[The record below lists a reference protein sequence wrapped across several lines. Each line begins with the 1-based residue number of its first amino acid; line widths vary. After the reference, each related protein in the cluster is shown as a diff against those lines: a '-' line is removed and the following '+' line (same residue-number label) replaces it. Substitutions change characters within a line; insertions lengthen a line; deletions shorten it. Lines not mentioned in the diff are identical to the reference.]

1 MSMSD
6 SDSPPL
12 ETSPPPDDSPSPG
25 ASPQPE
31 SSDDPPDSLAAESL
45 ASPRP
50 ESSATPESPA
60 APVSSAA
67 SDSPARSESG
77 EQSDVAS
84 AIVQHSETEQQS
96 ESDAASA
103 SVTHSGSESAPKVAA
118 HATKRGKRDAV
129 SASVR
134 VETFDPHTFGSLE
147 EHVKSHAYPAHVAT
161 CGPCKFWKHRW
172 DWTAQASFV
181 NASTN
186 QRETWLGCK
195 NGFAI
200 CLVCAAYTGAG
211 RRDKLAEGTAS
222 FLRWGNIK
230 RHGNLCK
237 QQKVR
242 LPDCKG
248 FEKGINWTH
257 ELALRAWNHRAKAAA
272 LGADSATVSGKAA
285 ALGTDSVTVSEKHDA
300 ATAHTIGYRAFL
312 FSRVLLETKGTFRNF
327 EQWSAA
333 AVTGDSAAASVA
345 SRWQCT
351 RRLKTIAEYERL
363 VTQIFLKAGTA
374 HRLQADGLGRT
385 YQVEIGTVLW
395 RFPASLR
402 YFQDNCGRFS
412 WLTSLGDK
420 GPWLVER
427 VIGMHEF
434 PDDMGTDAKVSM
446 LESCVRRAAVSAS
459 ADLNVELH
467 SHIREKVRVWTSD
480 GADRDVGLAATGPFP
495 NLAFHAWDE
504 SHSAGRLLQNALKD
518 DPEIGAVDKLLVTGK
533 KPYSLAKFLSTSGV
547 FRKKFGDAQQAEG
560 VAFLRNFGWAPQ
572 RFESRAKPYARECR
586 RWNAIWTSVAAEAA
600 SASDKGRKE
609 LAESFLSEL
618 GGEYSRRL
626 LLAGFLADLAAEHY
640 AWVASGDKA
649 NPDTTTVVARAESF
663 CRRLHVLFTQG
674 LILTLPNTYTGETV
688 TFLKENT
695 YFHYGKRVQCFGLG
709 DWNQDS
715 VQRVVRAEL
724 KRVQVVVANIKE
736 LLKVYRPTSSWF
748 QAFAAFALPS
758 PLGASGSRLSASG
771 AAGSAS
777 DGGAAA
783 SAADCASACRAS
795 LQRICSEAKLPCRQT
810 AVEWARLLPRAEV
823 FHKNGCT
830 PREAWGRAS
839 AEFPELQH
847 GRALV
852 ELFLV
857 WKTSTGN
864 LERRFR
870 VFREVYTVQRARL
883 LDVTVEA
890 CILADQAPSSAMLRS
905 LLSSFSAKDPGKKNY
920 LSELDKLHEQLHGP
934 QRLGAAGPRAQR
946 RDAGSVRTPP
956 DQEAPA
962 AGSVRDSEAAFA
974 RKRAVAISTAVAASP
989 TKRARMLQDA
999 GVSWAP
1005 NEGVAAAS
1013 ACAERVAKRLPGEQ
1027 SRFSESAAAAA
1038 KARAKR
1044 DDHVTRSRVQ
1054 PARPRDLE
1062 PARPAGVIL
1071 LRSATASV
1079 ADSQAVRRARAL
1091 HFEMTHDPV
1100 DFVRKAAASSARTNR
1115 GNAVLASPSETSD
1128 YAVCA
1133 RIVAIVMGAYFADA
1147 KDFLNKGPSC
1157 GCQYKDQYRESCKT
1171 FRVAVSVS
1179 VADSSRRCRRF

>member
-1 MSMSD
+1 MLLYLCIGCVLISDRRPFWCLYRLCLALRPPLVFAYHMFVSVVSCFQTAARSLWPSWNMLVIARWRRSGCFSCRSFVGVGSRQFWAMSMSN

-12 ETSPPPDDSPSPG
+12 ETSPPPEDSPSPS
-25 ASPQPE
+25 ASPQIE

-45 ASPRP
+45 ASPRL

-60 APVSSAA
+60 PVSSAA
-67 SDSPARSESG
+67 PDSPARDESG

-84 AIVQHSETEQQS
+84 ACVQHSDESDAASASVQHSETEQQS

-103 SVTHSGSESAPKVAA
+103 SVQQSGSESAAKVAA
-118 HATKRGKRDAV
+118 PATKRGKRDAV

-172 DWTAQASFV
+172 DWTAQASFEV
-181 NASTN
+181 NASTK

-222 FLRWGNIK
+222 FVRWGNIK

-237 QQKVR
+237 RQKLR

-257 ELALRAWNHRAKAAA
+257 ELALRAWIHRAKAAA

-285 ALGTDSVTVSEKHDA
+285 ALGADSVTVSEKHDA

-363 VTQIFLKAGTA
+363 VTQSFLKAGTA
-374 HRLQADGLGRT
+374 HRLQADGLDRT

-402 YFQDNCGRFS
+402 YFQDHCGRFP

-446 LESCVRRAAVSAS
+446 LESCVRRAAVSVS
-459 ADLNVELH
+459 ADLNVDLH
-467 SHIREKVRVWTSD
+467 SHIRQNVRVWTSD

-758 PLGASGSRLSASG
+758 PLGASGSRPSASG
-771 AAGSAS
+771 AAGA
-777 DGGAAA
+777 
-783 SAADCASACRAS
+783 AADCAAACRAS
-795 LQRICSEAKLPCRQT
+795 LQIICSEAKLPCRQT
-810 AVEWARLLPRAEV
+810 VLEWARLLPRAEV
-823 FHKNGCT
+823 FSQQRLHSSRGM
-830 PREAWGRAS
+830 GS
-839 AEFPELQH
+839 
-847 GRALV
+847 
-852 ELFLV
+852 
-857 WKTSTGN
+857 
-864 LERRFR
+864 RFR
-870 VFREVYTVQRARL
+870 RISRTATGASPRGALPRL
-883 LDVTVEA
+883 EDEHW
-890 CILADQAPSSAMLRS
+890 Q
-905 LLSSFSAKDPGKKNY
+905 F
-920 LSELDKLHEQLHGP
+920 
-934 QRLGAAGPRAQR
+934 GAAISCFSRGRHR
-946 RDAGSVRTPP
+946 
-956 DQEAPA
+956 A
-962 AGSVRDSEAAFA
+962 AGSLVGRHSGSLYPCGPSAFQRD
-974 RKRAVAISTAVAASP
+974 
-989 TKRARMLQDA
+989 
-999 GVSWAP
+999 
-1005 NEGVAAAS
+1005 
-1013 ACAERVAKRLPGEQ
+1013 VAKLVVLLLGE
-1027 SRFSESAAAAA
+1027 
-1038 KARAKR
+1038 
-1044 DDHVTRSRVQ
+1044 RS
-1054 PARPRDLE
+1054 
-1062 PARPAGVIL
+1062 G
-1071 LRSATASV
+1071 
-1079 ADSQAVRRARAL
+1079 
-1091 HFEMTHDPV
+1091 
-1100 DFVRKAAASSARTNR
+1100 
-1115 GNAVLASPSETSD
+1115 
-1128 YAVCA
+1128 
-1133 RIVAIVMGAYFADA
+1133 
-1147 KDFLNKGPSC
+1147 
-1157 GCQYKDQYRESCKT
+1157 
-1171 FRVAVSVS
+1171 
-1179 VADSSRRCRRF
+1179 